1 MNVFHNFRRE
11 LSPTI
16 CSARLSVQHV
26 GEYEIPKEWFMD
38 KGLWV
43 SGFRQDIKTAL
54 YYEGYISFSCL
65 LMIRNIR
72 EQKRVLWW
80 NIDKQWKPTPI
91 PTSCKK
97 QKLVLKDEQSI
108 QTDTSIFQEEG
119 FHIRIQ
125 QR

>member
-1 MNVFHNFRRE
+1 MYLCLRQFILVVVFIMAVIRKTSVFHNFCRE

-65 LMIRNIR
+65 LMIRNIWD
-72 EQKRVLWW
+72 QKRVVMVEYWQTVK
-80 NIDKQWKPTPI
+80 NPTHPH
-91 PTSCKK
+91 
-97 QKLVLKDEQSI
+97 KL
-108 QTDTSIFQEEG
+108 
-119 FHIRIQ
+119 
-125 QR
+125 